1 MTPSGFALTSAQ
13 TWMWIAI
20 ALLAAPLAVWAY
32 RSIAPSLRPRAR
44 SVLMVLRAIALAWV
58 AILLA
63 RPILSL
69 AGGASGKGTVVV
81 LTDVSR
87 SMDLPADS
95 VNAKGPSRLEVA
107 RAAAA
112 KAARSFGG
120 RATVVRKEFASG
132 APADSVTGAARER
145 SAIGDALLQ
154 AVEGVE
160 GARGVVL
167 VSDGAQT
174 AGRDAVS
181 AARELGLPVA
191 TVAVGEMPARDIAIV
206 DVLANPTARVGQD
219 TPAEVRLRAL
229 GAPRRVKVSLLDAGT
244 ERASKEVAL
253 PGGGAEVSVRLTYKP
268 THPGLS
274 VFEVSV
280 PADPAEWS
288 DANNRRAYAQ
298 EVLPD
303 RQKVLVLA
311 GSYHWDWTWTKRAI
325 AADSAYAAEHWVFA
339 RGHWSRLSGARGV
352 GGGSGAG
359 DGALPASTA
368 ALRPYALA
376 VLVGVEGAQLPAPVS
391 EALARWIEGGGSA
404 VVVGGAARNG
414 VVSLSGTA
422 LGQTL
427 GLARAP
433 GPAAVLEA
441 VPSLTEAGRA
451 ADLVRLEDDA
461 AANAALWGTLPPLEN
476 VQSLAVTAA
485 DEVDVTDAS
494 GRLALLVERRA
505 GRGKAI
511 VMNGASSFRW
521 GFASADVEAP
531 RRYER
536 LWSHFLRELSQPA
549 QTEPLRLVA
558 EKALV
563 TRGEPVRLEA
573 ALQDAAFRP
582 VDGARITAKIQGPVK
597 REVVLEGRGEGSYG
611 ATLEGLPPGRYSA
624 SASALANGRGAG
636 NATATFWVDAQSAEW
651 QDVAPDAGLLAAVAR
666 AGGAASV
673 RPGEESKLPAAL
685 LAARPR
691 VEREKTVRLWEEP
704 FAYALA
710 IALLS
715 TEWWLRRKRG
725 LA

>member
-1 MTPSGFALTSAQ
+1 MPSGFALTSSD
-13 TWMWIAI
+13 TWIWIVA
-20 ALLAAPLAVWAY
+20 ALAAVPLAIWAY
-32 RSIAPSLRPRAR
+32 RTIAPSLRPQAR
-44 SVLMVLRAIALAWV
+44 TVLMVLRAAALAWI

-63 RPILSL
+63 RPLLSL
-69 AGGASGKGTVVV
+69 AGGATGRGTVVV

-95 VNAKGPSRLEVA
+95 VAAKGPSRLDVARESAA
-107 RAAAA
+107 RAA
-112 KAARSFGG
+112 RNFGG
-120 RATVVRKEFASG
+120 RATVVEKEFASG
-132 APADSVTGAARER
+132 AVGDSVTGAAREK
-145 SAIGDALLQ
+145 SALGDALLA

-160 GARGVVL
+160 GARGIVL

-174 AGRDAVS
+174 SGRDAVA

-191 TVAVGEMPARDIAIV
+191 TVAVGEMPARDVAIV

-229 GAPRRVKVSLLDAGT
+229 GAPRRVRVTLQDGGT
-244 ERASKEVAL
+244 ERASKEVSL
-253 PGGGAEVSVRLTYKP
+253 PGGGAEVSVRLSYKP
-268 THPGLS
+268 TRPGLS
-274 VFEVSV
+274 VFEVAV
-280 PADPAEWS
+280 PADPEEWT

-339 RGHWSRLSGARGV
+339 RGRFARVSG
-352 GGGSGAG
+352 GAG
-359 DGALPASTA
+359 ATLPATTA
-368 ALRPYALA
+368 GLRPYALA
-376 VLVGVEGAQLPAPVS
+376 VLVGVEAAQLPPATS
-391 EALARWIEGGGSA
+391 EALARWIEGGGSV

-414 VVSLSGTA
+414 VVGLAGGPLGKA
-422 LGQTL
+422 LA
-427 GLARAP
+427 LARAA

-441 VPSLTEAGRA
+441 APALTEAGRA
-451 ADLVRLEDDA
+451 ADVVRLEDDA
-461 AANAALWGTLPPLEN
+461 ATNVATWSTLPPLEN
-476 VQSLAVTAA
+476 VQALAVTAL
-485 DEVDVTDAS
+485 DQVDVTDAS
-494 GRLALLVERRA
+494 GRLALVIERRV

-511 VMNGASSFRW
+511 VVNGASIFRW
-521 GFASADVEAP
+521 GFASADVDAG
-531 RRYER
+531 RRFER
-536 LWSHFLRELSQPA
+536 LWGHFLRELSQPA

-582 VDGARITAKIQGPVK
+582 VDGARVTARVNGPVSK
-597 REVVLEGRGEGSYG
+597 DVVLEGRGEGSYG
-611 ATLEGLPPGRYSA
+611 ITLEGLPPGRYNA
-624 SASALANGRGAG
+624 SATAVTGGRNAG
-636 NATATFWVDAQSAEW
+636 TAQATFWVDAQSAEW
-651 QDVAPDAGLLAAVAR
+651 QDVAPDPGLLAAVAR

-673 RPGEESKLPAAL
+673 RPGDESKLPQAL
-685 LAARPR
+685 LEARPR
-691 VEREKTVRLWEEP
+691 VEREKNVRLWEEP
-704 FAYALA
+704 LAMALA
-710 IALLS
+710 IWLLS